1 VGGGSHECVA
11 PSRSFLLQGSGPS
24 PLAQPQHV
32 SERTPFRSRP
42 HPHHRQYNST
52 HVRKVKDIPPV
63 QTLCLPTHSPHH
75 GPNSQ
80 SLLDLAQTL
89 QSSLFQDSKTVHAPA
104 HAVAQRRTA
113 PKPALY
119 TRNRVPRPTVWR
131 EAPRSKPRSFKV
143 FQSSVTSPSACC
155 LPEEP
160 SARKCT
166 SKCSVLATGE
176 PV

>member
-1 VGGGSHECVA
+1 VGGGSRECVA

-32 SERTPFRSRP
+32 SEQAPFRSRP
-42 HPHHRQYNST
+42 RSHHRQYDLA
-52 HVRKVKDIPPV
+52 HVRKVRDVPPV
-63 QTLCLPTHSPHH
+63 QPLRLPTHSHHH

-89 QSSLFQDSKTVHAPA
+89 QSSLFQDSKTIHAPA
-104 HAVAQRRTA
+104 YAVAQRRTA

-119 TRNRVPRPTVWR
+119 TRNRVPRPPVWR
-131 EAPRSKPRSFKV
+131 EAPRSKPRSVKV
-143 FQSSVTSPSACC
+143 FEGSVSGPSACC

-160 SARKCT
+160 AAGKCT
-166 SKCSVLATGE
+166 SKCSILAAGE
-176 PV
+176 SV